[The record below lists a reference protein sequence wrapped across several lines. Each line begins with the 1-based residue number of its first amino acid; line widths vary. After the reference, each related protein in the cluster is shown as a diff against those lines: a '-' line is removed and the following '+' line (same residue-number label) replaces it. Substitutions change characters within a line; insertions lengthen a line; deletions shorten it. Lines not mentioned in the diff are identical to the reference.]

1 MKKFITT
8 MALLALTAMFSQS
21 MANATALFYTDATY
35 PVTATGVKVE
45 NLHNLKKGTA
55 SSSNVLYL
63 IETGDAGIEQAAK
76 NGNIKKITYID
87 VNEKTVFIF
96 WRKITVTVYGE

>member
-1 MKKFITT
+1 MKK
-8 MALLALTAMFSQS
+8 LLKTAIILAVTAVFAQNS
-21 MANATALFYTDATY
+21 ANATALFYTDATY
-35 PVTATGVKVE
+35 PLTATGAKVE

-55 SSSNVLYL
+55 STSNVLYL
-63 IETGDAGIEQAAK
+63 VEVGEAGVEQAAK
-76 NGNIKKITYID
+76 NGNIKKISHID